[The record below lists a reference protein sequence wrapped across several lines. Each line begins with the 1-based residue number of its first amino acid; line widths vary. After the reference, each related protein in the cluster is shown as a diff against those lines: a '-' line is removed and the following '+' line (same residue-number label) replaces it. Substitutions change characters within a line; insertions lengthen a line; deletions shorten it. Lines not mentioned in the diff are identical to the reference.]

1 MIFVTV
7 GTQKFQMNRLMKQ
20 IEMLAA
26 MMPEEEFIIQY
37 GHCTYVPKNCKT
49 FMFMDRPQFEECID
63 RCRLLITHGGVGT
76 IMAGLRKRKP
86 VIVVP
91 RLHKYGEH
99 VDDHQIEA
107 AHALKHN
114 KCLLICMNIEYLK
127 FMIDN
132 IDSYEF
138 KPYIE
143 PERKVE
149 DIVIHCIEDNSSYSE
164 KHTFPGLIG
173 LLGKNDKMIKKSA
186 STHNGLF

>member
-1 MIFVTV
+1 
-7 GTQKFQMNRLMKQ
+7 
-20 IEMLAA
+20 
-26 MMPEEEFIIQY
+26 
-37 GHCTYVPKNCKT
+37 
-49 FMFMDRPQFEECID
+49 
-63 RCRLLITHGGVGT
+63 
-76 IMAGLRKRKP
+76 MAGLRKRKP

-127 FMIDN
+127 FMVDN
-132 IDSYEF
+132 IDNYEF

-164 KHTFPGLIG
+164 KHSLTGLAG
-173 LLGKNDKMIKKSA
+173 LLGKNEKMIKKSA
-186 STHNGLF
+186 STHNGIFWLLTIWLLIGEEDCQEYANITFGTDIIVWNIFMDSILIVFIQYIKRTVLFMFKSLYPSYL